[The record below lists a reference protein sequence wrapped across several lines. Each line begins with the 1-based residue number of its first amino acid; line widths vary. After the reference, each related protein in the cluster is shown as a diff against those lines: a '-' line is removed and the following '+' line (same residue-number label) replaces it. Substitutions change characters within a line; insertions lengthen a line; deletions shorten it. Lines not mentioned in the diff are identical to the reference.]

1 MKFSCEHCAT
11 RYSIG
16 DDKVRGKIL
25 KIRCKTCGNI
35 VVVREATGAMQASA
49 GAVAAAG
56 AAAPKPAAPAGAAP
70 RQPTEPWV
78 QPPAAQRPGI
88 DWYIAIKGKQHG
100 PAKKEDVA
108 RLVREGTITERTYVW
123 NESMTAWQRLREV
136 PELAVLLSAAPAV
149 RPPPPPPPDDA
160 HHQGAEIIPFD
171 EAKRAREHADSG
183 RDQGAAAAADP
194 FAAVAAQSPIDPG
207 APRDS
212 TRVFIMNAG
221 LANRKT
227 KHRAYAIAALVS
239 AVGLFALCALDY
251 QGVIEIP
258 GLHRVV
264 VAVAAPPS
272 ERRKAVNNDWSDAE
286 ENPELK
292 CKLAPDRARC
302 ESEVR
307 AENEVKRARRT
318 GKKELGG
325 SGVSGMNLDDA
336 FKTGGESGG
345 ETGGGLAATPPT
357 GGEFA
362 GAKLSDDERARLAL
376 LKKDEKKLVT
386 PKARMDTPVIE
397 AGTLDAKDVSRVVS
411 DGAGAIQ
418 ECIEQAAKTGDVPSG
433 KQRLVVT
440 VNPRGLVDGARFQ
453 NGAVN
458 ASSAGG
464 CITKAAARWKFTA
477 FAGET
482 TDVEIPLILSVN

>member
-1 MKFSCEHCAT
+1 MKFSCERCAT

-16 DDKVRGKIL
+16 EDKVRGKIL

-35 VVVREATGAMQASA
+35 VVVREATGAVQAAA
-49 GAVAAAG
+49 GAVASVGAAPQSVG
-56 AAAPKPAAPAGAAP
+56 APPPAAAPP
-70 RQPTEPWV
+70 RQPTEPRV

-100 PAKKEDVA
+100 PAKKDDVA

-123 NESMTAWQRLREV
+123 NESMTAWQRLRDV
-136 PELAVLLSAAPAV
+136 PELASLLSATAAV
-149 RPPPPPPPDDA
+149 RPPPPPPDDA
-160 HHQGAEIIPFD
+160 QHQGAEIIPFD
-171 EAKRAREHADSG
+171 EAKRAREHADG
-183 RDQGAAAAADP
+183 ARDQGAQGGNDP
-194 FAAVAAQSPIDPG
+194 FAAVANQSPIDPG

-227 KHRAYAIAALVS
+227 KHRAYAVAAVL
-239 AVGLFALCALDY
+239 AGLGVFALGVLDY

-264 VAVAAPPS
+264 VAMAAPPS
-272 ERRKAVNNDWSDAE
+272 ERRAVANNDWSDAE

-292 CKLAPDRARC
+292 CKLAPDRALC
-302 ESEVR
+302 EKEVR

-318 GKKELGG
+318 EKRELGG
-325 SGVSGMNLDDA
+325 TGVSGMNLDDA
-336 FKTGGESGG
+336 FKTGGDS
-345 ETGGGLAATPPT
+345 GGGLAAAPVP

-362 GAKLSDDERARLAL
+362 GATLSDDERARLAL
-376 LKKDEKKLVT
+376 LKKDVKKLTT
-386 PKARMDTPVIE
+386 PTARMETPVVE
-397 AGTLDAKDVSRVVS
+397 AGNLDAKDVSRVVGA
-411 DGAGAIQ
+411 GAGAIQ
-418 ECIEQAAKTGDVPSG
+418 ECIEQAAKTGDVPGG
-433 KQRLVVT
+433 KQRLVLT
-440 VNPRGLVDGARFQ
+440 VNPRGTVDRALFQ

-458 ASSAGG
+458 ASAAGG

-477 FAGET
+477 FAGEP